1 MSELEYLLIPNQYAQ
16 SLGGLEWSPTCDAIV
31 DADGNTVVMASALAQ
46 FLEGA
51 GARDRLVHFAFVL
64 HFQHH
69 LVASDSRV
77 NRAWKS
83 AHGSM
88 RNAGALFAELTHAL
102 PRYPGRVDVR
112 KLCGLIR
119 KQTELGELHFISRS
133 AVTPPLTPE
142 GFAAHL
148 VRVLDGLTDADFAHW
163 FRHGRGPRVD
173 GDDPPV
179 ELPPA
184 PPRTLG
190 GELEDALKRK
200 RLAGVAPF
208 VDQMISALTLPPRR
222 VMFSELPVGGYSS
235 VTNRGHPDQILPG
248 EFAVDELEFLR
259 RYAENELLYWQREE
273 PQSQVREDLV
283 VLCDQGVRTWGEPRL
298 ALTAAAVALG
308 KRAEQR
314 GKQVKF
320 AATGNQ
326 GEPVG
331 EEIAQLLESSDLSP
345 NPGLAL
351 ERTLEEP
358 CFEHRDVV
366 LLTHPR
372 NLLEEDVRNA
382 ARRLAPNV
390 RLFALSVDEEGAAE
404 LSELRRGETVSI
416 RKFQLV
422 KPRREREPVVEVKP
436 DQPFKGPVEPVPFPF
451 RFGLVGAVTD
461 LAMDTEGRHLFTAC
475 INGQLHA
482 WSLEGEQVEL
492 LPRPLYGNQL
502 PHYLERL
509 VGVRGGV
516 VAVYDHDVH
525 GDQTVVAHY
534 DMVARSV
541 AVSTHSQDK
550 YLPVG
555 FIYSQEHH
563 SLSLGMGEESLVLPL
578 DGRKPP
584 SRSDVLMAAP
594 VPLSVIQQ
602 PRGTLTDENA
612 AARVDEERSV
622 RNALVYNPRDG
633 RMALLSDKEFW
644 KAYQPRSDGGLLLK
658 DARVLE
664 AEHSGNTLLMRIHKD
679 EREKVLIYRGPEW
692 RFYGEYNAQSG
703 VTGLAVSEDGQRV
716 AFRNKG
722 AGVTCFELKD
732 TAEHLLTAGP
742 AKHHTTLTV
751 QTGSGW
757 MTCYGGKFTH
767 LLRWDRERLEI
778 AFLQGQKSISDFI
791 NRRKDAAALNPRAVQ
806 LKPGRVSPCLYD
818 EQRFTHYGYSPDG
831 LLIVADTMGQVSV
844 FNGNENLVAM
854 FFIYRGTV
862 AGWLPDGTRYGPAS
876 VTGGPT
882 TPDALGRIGNALRKA
897 GAA

>member
-16 SLGGLEWSPTCDAIV
+16 SLGGLEWSPTCDAIADV
-31 DADGNTVVMASALAQ
+31 DGNTVVMAPALAQ

-51 GARDRLVHFAFVL
+51 GARDRLVHFGFVL
-64 HFQHH
+64 HFMHH
-69 LVASDSRV
+69 LLAGDSRV
-77 NRAWKS
+77 SRAWKT

-102 PRYPGRVDVR
+102 PRHPGSLDVR

-133 AVTPPLTPE
+133 AVTPPLTPD

-148 VRVLDGLTDADFAHW
+148 VRVLDGLTDSDVAHW

-173 GDDPPV
+173 GDAPPV
-179 ELPPA
+179 ELPSA

-222 VMFSELPVGGYSS
+222 VMISELPVGGYSS

-320 AATGNQ
+320 ASTGNQ
-326 GEPVG
+326 GEPVA
-331 EEIAQLLESSDLSP
+331 EEVALLLESSDLSP

-358 CFEHRDVV
+358 CFEHRDIV

-372 NLLEEDVRNA
+372 NLLEEDVRSA

-390 RLFALSVDEEGAAE
+390 RLFALTVDEEGAAE

-422 KPRREREPVVEVKP
+422 KPRKEREPAAEAAP

-451 RFGLVGAVTD
+451 RFGLIGAGGA
-461 LAMDTEGRHLFTAC
+461 LAMDWKGRYLFAASH
-475 INGQLHA
+475 GGLLHV
-482 WSLEGEQVEL
+482 WDLERDTQEL
-492 LPRPLYGNQL
+492 LPRPVQDGQALKNV
-502 PHYLERL
+502 RKII
-509 VGVRGGV
+509 GVQGGV
-516 VAVYDHDVH
+516 VVAYEH
-525 GDQTVVAHY
+525 GTLSCMAHI
-534 DMVARSV
+534 DMVSRTMAVTAPSV
-541 AVSTHSQDK
+541 ANAQVMETA
-550 YLPVG
+550 YVP
-555 FIYSQEHH
+555 EHH
-563 SLSLGMGEESLVLPL
+563 SVLLTAAGTSQVWAL
-578 DGRKPP
+578 DGRSTPPGQVAQSKSVKPL
-584 SRSDVLMAAP
+584 RV
-594 VPLSVIQQ
+594 VQQ
-602 PRGTLTDENA
+602 PAGRPLEDPGESN
-612 AARVDEERSV
+612 V
-622 RNALVYNPRDG
+622 LVYQRREG
-633 RMALLSDKEFW
+633 KLALLTEDTLW

-658 DARVLE
+658 DATVIEAAHGGGTLAVRVHRQGRE
-664 AEHSGNTLLMRIHKD
+664 TVLL
-679 EREKVLIYRGPEW
+679 YTGPEW
-692 RFYGEYNAQSG
+692 KFFGEYNAQTG
-703 VTGLAVSEDGQRV
+703 VTGLAVSEDGARV
-716 AFRNKG
+716 AYRSKG
-722 AGVTCFELKD
+722 AGVTCFELRD
-732 TAEHLLTAGP
+732 SAERLLTASA
-742 AKHHTTLTV
+742 AKHHSSLAV
-751 QTGSGW
+751 AVGAGW

-791 NRRKDAAALNPRAVQ
+791 SRRQDAAALNPRAVH
-806 LKPGRVSPCLYD
+806 LRPGRVAPCLYD

-831 LLIVADTMGQVSV
+831 LLVVADTMGQVSV
-844 FNGNENLVAM
+844 FNGSEKLIAM

-876 VTGGPT
+876 ITGGPT
-882 TPDALGRIGNALRKA
+882 TPDALGRIGRALRKA
-897 GAA
+897 GVD